1 MQRLLRTI
9 GQFLFPPDS
18 DQWLTILRVGLG
30 LQLILYAI
38 SLSDDWFFLFGS
50 GQGSLNRQ
58 LAEAVLSGESN
69 LTPRLGWLVALGSH
83 IGVAETTTLSL
94 VWVSLIALGACL
106 AIGLFCRPCAILAW
120 FLHLATVRSGLLF
133 SYGVD
138 NFTTIGLF
146 YLVIAPFPDKWSLD
160 HRLWP
165 GAAAAPERLGF
176 HRRLLQIHLCIIY
189 FFGGIS
195 KAVSHDWWNGDN
207 MWRVL
212 TRAPF
217 DVIPIDLVIQFR
229 HLLPLAGSVVCILE
243 SAYPI
248 FIWPKRTRP
257 FWLAGILLL
266 HLGIGAAMGLYLFA
280 SIMLILNLAGFGNE
294 LLARGIALVRS
305 IRRRPV

>member
-1 MQRLLRTI
+1 MQRSLRTTRE
-9 GQFLFPPDS
+9 FLFSPDS
-18 DQWLTILRVGLG
+18 DQWLAILRIGLG

-38 SLSDDWFFLFGS
+38 SLGDDWLFLFGS

-69 LTPRLGWLVALGSH
+69 LTPRLGWLIAPGSH
-83 IGVAETTTLSL
+83 IGIAETTTLSL
-94 VWVSLIALGACL
+94 VWVSLISLGVCL
-106 AIGLFCRPCAILAW
+106 VIGLFCRPCAILAW

-146 YLVIAPFPDKWSLD
+146 YLVIAPLPDKWTLD

-176 HRRLLQIHLCIIY
+176 HRRVLQIHLCIIY
-189 FFGGIS
+189 FFGGFS
-195 KAVSHDWWNGDN
+195 KAVSRDWWNGDN

-217 DVIPIDLVIQFR
+217 DLIPIDFVIQFR

-243 SAYPI
+243 TTYPI
-248 FIWPKRTRP
+248 FIWPKRSRP

-266 HLGIGAAMGLYLFA
+266 HLGIGKAMGLYLFA
-280 SIMLILNLAGFGNE
+280 SIMLILNLAGFGSE
-294 LLARGIALVRS
+294 PVARGIAILRS